1 MTNLAVLLYFN
12 GRWDPSNKYTN
23 YVADGV
29 LINTESNFATLVS
42 IIATQ
47 LSIDTSTS
55 KVEIRYKIDERS
67 PPIQIHNDMGVKVYV
82 ETKKEHRDMAKYP
95 LCVTTTEP
103 VNLETNSTLIP
114 LLCSDTSEDMRVIHN
129 SYFSNTFNGIG
140 EAIGLIGFGSCEEV
154 DELEELAPGIIVN
167 PNHSLFEKDQVYK
180 NKYVLTSALKRHSIL
195 KHFQFKT
202 TRSSSIRCM
211 RRSKRNLDDDASNI
225 ARISQFKNKTCQSS
239 YTLHLLEFMRRLV
252 RNGITITDQRLT
264 FSCFHLGKK
273 YENIFLYNKTAIEKL
288 RVIETNKYV
297 YTVLDGITQ
306 FTVCLHQRTCTCGR
320 FQLDELPCPHA
331 LFQMD
336 PLPDESTWNTPTH
349 VLEEVVLPPHGKRP
363 PGRPKNKRH
372 TQLREDGFKKAKI
385 TCSNCGQQDH
395 NRKTCKNVR
404 PYDQE

>member
-82 ETKKEHRDMAKYP
+82 ETKKEHRDMARYP

-202 TRSSSIRCM
+202 TRSSSIR
-211 RRSKRNLDDDASNI
+211 
-225 ARISQFKNKTCQSS
+225 
-239 YTLHLLEFMRRLV
+239 
-252 RNGITITDQRLT
+252 
-264 FSCFHLGKK
+264 
-273 YENIFLYNKTAIEKL
+273 
-288 RVIETNKYV
+288 
-297 YTVLDGITQ
+297 
-306 FTVCLHQRTCTCGR
+306 
-320 FQLDELPCPHA
+320 
-331 LFQMD
+331 
-336 PLPDESTWNTPTH
+336 
-349 VLEEVVLPPHGKRP
+349 
-363 PGRPKNKRH
+363 
-372 TQLREDGFKKAKI
+372 
-385 TCSNCGQQDH
+385 
-395 NRKTCKNVR
+395 
-404 PYDQE
+404 

>member
-1 MTNLAVLLYFN
+1 
-12 GRWDPSNKYTN
+12 
-23 YVADGV
+23 VADGV

-82 ETKKEHRDMAKYP
+82 ETKKEHRDMARYP
-95 LCVTTTEP
+95 LYVTTTEP

-202 TRSSSIRCM
+202 TRSSSIR
-211 RRSKRNLDDDASNI
+211 
-225 ARISQFKNKTCQSS
+225 
-239 YTLHLLEFMRRLV
+239 
-252 RNGITITDQRLT
+252 
-264 FSCFHLGKK
+264 
-273 YENIFLYNKTAIEKL
+273 
-288 RVIETNKYV
+288 
-297 YTVLDGITQ
+297 
-306 FTVCLHQRTCTCGR
+306 
-320 FQLDELPCPHA
+320 
-331 LFQMD
+331 
-336 PLPDESTWNTPTH
+336 
-349 VLEEVVLPPHGKRP
+349 
-363 PGRPKNKRH
+363 
-372 TQLREDGFKKAKI
+372 
-385 TCSNCGQQDH
+385 
-395 NRKTCKNVR
+395 
-404 PYDQE
+404 